1 MLKCRMAAGSFEVNV
16 SCRSLL
22 ARHFL
27 PEDCRGTGELLE
39 AFLGGSFRLF
49 GLPAGFLL
57 GYFDFPG
64 KRAVRTVTDTLLALP
79 TVVIGLLVYAFIS
92 RRGPLGDWELL
103 FTVRG
108 MAIGQ
113 VILGTPIVAAYTAAA
128 IEGLDSR
135 LRQTLMTLGASGGKL
150 ALTSLWEAR
159 FMILVAALTAF
170 GRIVGEVGSG
180 DFDAAALQVYA
191 DYPHRAEA
199 EPVGAEGGAGG
210 EHAYAPVPSEAR
222 RPHGGFESLPA
233 GVRVE
238 AESPYQPEVV
248 EFLEAAQ
255 GVGLVVR
262 GGQLYCS
269 AQRGGHPRLPGDAEL
284 LLQRR
289 TEYGYRFYCHCLFI
303 KIASGPA
310 ASENCL
316 WQTGLSRT
324 GV

>member
-1 MLKCRMAAGSFEVNV
+1 MDFIVEGFIQAFRMLLTMDEETTVIVVTTFKLTALSMAGV
-16 SCRSLL
+16 L
-22 ARHFL
+22 
-27 PEDCRGTGELLE
+27 
-39 AFLGGSFRLF
+39 LF

-170 GRIVGEVGSG
+170 GRIVGEVGSAMMLG
-180 DFDAAALQVYA
+180 GNIKWHTRTITTAITLETGKGEFALGIA
-191 DYPHRAEA
+191 
-199 EPVGAEGGAGG
+199 
-210 EHAYAPVPSEAR
+210 
-222 RPHGGFESLPA
+222 L
-233 GVRVE
+233 GVILILI
-238 AESPYQPEVV
+238 S
-248 EFLEAAQ
+248 
-255 GVGLVVR
+255 
-262 GGQLYCS
+262 
-269 AQRGGHPRLPGDAEL
+269 L
-284 LLQRR
+284 LLNISLTFLRR
-289 TEYGYRFYCHCLFI
+289 R
-303 KIASGPA
+303 SQ
-310 ASENCL
+310 N
-316 WQTGLSRT
+316 
-324 GV
+324 

>member
-1 MLKCRMAAGSFEVNV
+1 MDFIAEGFIQAFRMLLTMDEETTVIVVTTFKLTALSMAGV
-16 SCRSLL
+16 L
-22 ARHFL
+22 
-27 PEDCRGTGELLE
+27 
-39 AFLGGSFRLF
+39 LF

-135 LRQTLMTLGASGGKL
+135 LRQTLMTLGASGGRL

-170 GRIVGEVGSG
+170 GRIVGEVGSAMMLG
-180 DFDAAALQVYA
+180 GNIKWHTRTITTAITLETGKGEFALGIA
-191 DYPHRAEA
+191 
-199 EPVGAEGGAGG
+199 
-210 EHAYAPVPSEAR
+210 
-222 RPHGGFESLPA
+222 L
-233 GVRVE
+233 GVILI
-238 AESPYQPEVV
+238 S
-248 EFLEAAQ
+248 
-255 GVGLVVR
+255 
-262 GGQLYCS
+262 
-269 AQRGGHPRLPGDAEL
+269 L
-284 LLQRR
+284 LLNISLTFLRR
-289 TEYGYRFYCHCLFI
+289 R
-303 KIASGPA
+303 SQ
-310 ASENCL
+310 N
-316 WQTGLSRT
+316 
-324 GV
+324 

>member
-1 MLKCRMAAGSFEVNV
+1 MDFIAEGFIQAFRMLLTMDEETSVIVVTTFKLTALSMAGV
-16 SCRSLL
+16 L
-22 ARHFL
+22 
-27 PEDCRGTGELLE
+27 
-39 AFLGGSFRLF
+39 LF

-170 GRIVGEVGSG
+170 GRIVGEVGSAMMLG
-180 DFDAAALQVYA
+180 GNIKWHTRTITTAITLETGKGEFALGIA
-191 DYPHRAEA
+191 
-199 EPVGAEGGAGG
+199 
-210 EHAYAPVPSEAR
+210 
-222 RPHGGFESLPA
+222 L
-233 GVRVE
+233 GVILILI
-238 AESPYQPEVV
+238 S
-248 EFLEAAQ
+248 
-255 GVGLVVR
+255 
-262 GGQLYCS
+262 
-269 AQRGGHPRLPGDAEL
+269 L
-284 LLQRR
+284 LLNISLTFLRR
-289 TEYGYRFYCHCLFI
+289 R
-303 KIASGPA
+303 SQ
-310 ASENCL
+310 N
-316 WQTGLSRT
+316 
-324 GV
+324 

>member
-1 MLKCRMAAGSFEVNV
+1 MDFIAEGFIQAFRMLLTMDEETTVIVVTTFKLTALSMAGV
-16 SCRSLL
+16 L
-22 ARHFL
+22 
-27 PEDCRGTGELLE
+27 
-39 AFLGGSFRLF
+39 LF

-92 RRGPLGDWELL
+92 RRGPLGGWELL

-170 GRIVGEVGSG
+170 GRIVGEVGSAMMLG
-180 DFDAAALQVYA
+180 GNIKWHTRTITTAITLETGKGEFALGIA
-191 DYPHRAEA
+191 
-199 EPVGAEGGAGG
+199 
-210 EHAYAPVPSEAR
+210 
-222 RPHGGFESLPA
+222 L
-233 GVRVE
+233 GVILILI
-238 AESPYQPEVV
+238 S
-248 EFLEAAQ
+248 
-255 GVGLVVR
+255 
-262 GGQLYCS
+262 
-269 AQRGGHPRLPGDAEL
+269 L
-284 LLQRR
+284 LLNISLTFLRR
-289 TEYGYRFYCHCLFI
+289 R
-303 KIASGPA
+303 SQ
-310 ASENCL
+310 N
-316 WQTGLSRT
+316 
-324 GV
+324 

>member
-1 MLKCRMAAGSFEVNV
+1 MDFIAEGFIQAFRMLLTMDEETSVIVVTTFKLTALSMAGV
-16 SCRSLL
+16 L
-22 ARHFL
+22 
-27 PEDCRGTGELLE
+27 
-39 AFLGGSFRLF
+39 LF
-49 GLPAGFLL
+49 GLPTGFLL

-170 GRIVGEVGSG
+170 GRIVGEVGSAMMLG
-180 DFDAAALQVYA
+180 GNIKWHTRTITTAITLETGKGEFALGIA
-191 DYPHRAEA
+191 
-199 EPVGAEGGAGG
+199 
-210 EHAYAPVPSEAR
+210 
-222 RPHGGFESLPA
+222 L
-233 GVRVE
+233 GVILILI
-238 AESPYQPEVV
+238 S
-248 EFLEAAQ
+248 
-255 GVGLVVR
+255 
-262 GGQLYCS
+262 
-269 AQRGGHPRLPGDAEL
+269 L
-284 LLQRR
+284 LLNISLTFLRR
-289 TEYGYRFYCHCLFI
+289 R
-303 KIASGPA
+303 SQ
-310 ASENCL
+310 N
-316 WQTGLSRT
+316 
-324 GV
+324 

>member
-1 MLKCRMAAGSFEVNV
+1 MDFIAEGFIQAFRMLLTMDEETTVIVVTTFKLTALSMAGV
-16 SCRSLL
+16 L
-22 ARHFL
+22 
-27 PEDCRGTGELLE
+27 
-39 AFLGGSFRLF
+39 LF

-170 GRIVGEVGSG
+170 GRIVGEVGSAMMLG
-180 DFDAAALQVYA
+180 GNIKWHTRTITTAITLETGKGEFALGIA
-191 DYPHRAEA
+191 
-199 EPVGAEGGAGG
+199 
-210 EHAYAPVPSEAR
+210 
-222 RPHGGFESLPA
+222 L
-233 GVRVE
+233 GVILILI
-238 AESPYQPEVV
+238 S
-248 EFLEAAQ
+248 
-255 GVGLVVR
+255 
-262 GGQLYCS
+262 
-269 AQRGGHPRLPGDAEL
+269 L
-284 LLQRR
+284 LLNISLTFLHIKLR
-289 TEYGYRFYCHCLFI
+289 TVYFL
-303 KIASGPA
+303 
-310 ASENCL
+310 
-316 WQTGLSRT
+316 
-324 GV
+324 

>member
-1 MLKCRMAAGSFEVNV
+1 MDFIAEGFIQAFRMLLTMDEETTVIVVTTFKLTALSMAGV
-16 SCRSLL
+16 L
-22 ARHFL
+22 
-27 PEDCRGTGELLE
+27 
-39 AFLGGSFRLF
+39 LF

-92 RRGPLGDWELL
+92 RRGLLGDWELL

-170 GRIVGEVGSG
+170 GRIVGEVGSAMMLG
-180 DFDAAALQVYA
+180 GNIKWHTRTITTAITLETGKGEFALGIA
-191 DYPHRAEA
+191 
-199 EPVGAEGGAGG
+199 
-210 EHAYAPVPSEAR
+210 
-222 RPHGGFESLPA
+222 L
-233 GVRVE
+233 GVILILI
-238 AESPYQPEVV
+238 S
-248 EFLEAAQ
+248 
-255 GVGLVVR
+255 
-262 GGQLYCS
+262 
-269 AQRGGHPRLPGDAEL
+269 L
-284 LLQRR
+284 LLNISLTFLRR
-289 TEYGYRFYCHCLFI
+289 R
-303 KIASGPA
+303 SQ
-310 ASENCL
+310 N
-316 WQTGLSRT
+316 
-324 GV
+324 

>member
-1 MLKCRMAAGSFEVNV
+1 MDFIAEGFVQAFRMLLTMDEETSVIVVTTFKLTALSMAGV
-16 SCRSLL
+16 L
-22 ARHFL
+22 
-27 PEDCRGTGELLE
+27 
-39 AFLGGSFRLF
+39 LF
-49 GLPAGFLL
+49 GLPTGFLL

-170 GRIVGEVGSG
+170 GRIVGEVGSAMMLG
-180 DFDAAALQVYA
+180 GNIKWHTRTITTAITLETGKGEFALGIA
-191 DYPHRAEA
+191 
-199 EPVGAEGGAGG
+199 
-210 EHAYAPVPSEAR
+210 
-222 RPHGGFESLPA
+222 L
-233 GVRVE
+233 GVILILI
-238 AESPYQPEVV
+238 S
-248 EFLEAAQ
+248 
-255 GVGLVVR
+255 
-262 GGQLYCS
+262 
-269 AQRGGHPRLPGDAEL
+269 L
-284 LLQRR
+284 LLNISLTFLRR
-289 TEYGYRFYCHCLFI
+289 R
-303 KIASGPA
+303 SQ
-310 ASENCL
+310 N
-316 WQTGLSRT
+316 
-324 GV
+324 

>member
-1 MLKCRMAAGSFEVNV
+1 MDFIAEGFIQAFRMLLTMDEETDVIVVTTFKLTALSMAGV
-16 SCRSLL
+16 L
-22 ARHFL
+22 
-27 PEDCRGTGELLE
+27 
-39 AFLGGSFRLF
+39 LF

-170 GRIVGEVGSG
+170 GRIVGEVGSAMMLG
-180 DFDAAALQVYA
+180 GNIKWHTRTITTAITLETGKGEFALGIA
-191 DYPHRAEA
+191 
-199 EPVGAEGGAGG
+199 
-210 EHAYAPVPSEAR
+210 
-222 RPHGGFESLPA
+222 L
-233 GVRVE
+233 GVILILI
-238 AESPYQPEVV
+238 S
-248 EFLEAAQ
+248 
-255 GVGLVVR
+255 
-262 GGQLYCS
+262 
-269 AQRGGHPRLPGDAEL
+269 L
-284 LLQRR
+284 LLNISLTFLCRR
-289 TEYGYRFYCHCLFI
+289 
-303 KIASGPA
+303 SQ
-310 ASENCL
+310 N
-316 WQTGLSRT
+316 
-324 GV
+324 